1 MPTGPLGKV
10 LLRLTAL
17 ERGESNVFFKV
28 WWQGLAFGAF
38 TTLFLLIMMYYMAV
52 RMWKLE
58 EREEKGAPEAHGH
71 H

>member
-1 MPTGPLGKV
+1 M
-10 LLRLTAL
+10 
-17 ERGESNVFFKV
+17 FFKV

>member
-1 MPTGPLGKV
+1 M
-10 LLRLTAL
+10 
-17 ERGESNVFFKV
+17 

-58 EREEKGAPEAHGH
+58 EREEQGVPEAHGH